1 MDVSAPA
8 STLRPVW
15 DHQAIDEREAET
27 LAAQLGLA
35 PAVARLLV
43 LRGITSADEA
53 GRFLHPRLD
62 HLHDPFLLQDLPRAV
77 DRLER
82 AIAAGER
89 IAVHGD
95 YDVDGVTSTVIVR
108 RVLELL
114 GADVIHFIPDRLR
127 DGYGLGPATIDR
139 LADERAAV
147 VVSVDCGIRSRD
159 AAVRAQERGLDLIV
173 TDHHE
178 PDEALPPALAVV
190 NPKRRDCGYPD
201 KDLAGVGV
209 ALKLVQAL
217 CLRHGRAGWLPA
229 FVKLAAVGTV
239 ADVVPL
245 RGENRVIAKLG
256 LERLS
261 RKRHA
266 VGLRALLDSA
276 GLLGQALTGF
286 HVAFRL
292 APRINAAGRMSTPD
306 LATRLLLLTGDEQA
320 AEAQDLAERLEAANR
335 SRQEEEAAILAAAR
349 RRVDSDP
356 DVGAHA
362 MLVVWGEGWH
372 RGVVGI
378 VASKLV
384 DLYHRPALVLSV
396 EGDVARGSG
405 RSIPGFDLLGA
416 LEHCRELF
424 TRFGGHRHAA
434 GVTIEHGRL
443 PALRRRLTAFADER
457 LGPEQLMPRL
467 RIDGRLPLAAIT
479 PDLVAGLRALEP
491 FGAGNPRPVFSSGA
505 VQLAGEPRV
514 LKSRHLAMR
523 VRQQGRVFRAV
534 AWRMA
539 DREDFVARHRDA
551 LDLAFNLTENDYR
564 GERTIELS
572 VNDVRSAD
580 ARAPAGGPVV
590 EGGRALA
597 GAGQGAGP

>member
-1 MDVSAPA
+1 MSAPP
-8 STLRPVW
+8 LRLIW
-15 DHQAIDEREAET
+15 DHQTLDEGRAAA
-27 LAAQLGLA
+27 LAASMDLD
-35 PAVARLLV
+35 PVVARLLV
-43 LRGITSADEA
+43 LRGITTVDEA
-53 GRFLHPRLD
+53 GRFLNPRLD
-62 HLHDPFLLQDLPRAV
+62 HLHDPFRLADLPRAV
-77 DRLER
+77 DRLQR
-82 AIAAGER
+82 AIEERER
-89 IAVHGD
+89 IAIHGD
-95 YDVDGVTSTVIVR
+95 YDVDGVTSTVILR
-108 RVLELL
+108 RLLELL
-114 GADVIHFIPDRLR
+114 GANVIHFIPERLR
-127 DGYGLGPATIDR
+127 DGYGLEPASIER
-139 LADERAAV
+139 LAAQQVAV
-147 VVSVDCGIRSRD
+147 VVSVDCGIRSQ
-159 AAVRAQERGLDLIV
+159 AAAARARELGIDLIV

-178 PDEALPPALAVV
+178 PGAVLPPALAVI
-190 NPKRRDCGYPD
+190 NPKRRDCDYPD

-217 CLRHGRAGWLPA
+217 CERADRSRWLPA

-266 VGLRALLDSA
+266 VGLQALLDST
-276 GLLGQALTGF
+276 GLLGEPVTSF

-306 LATRLLLLTGDEQA
+306 LATRLLLLTGEDRA
-320 AEAQDLAERLEAANR
+320 AEAKSLAEQLETVNLR
-335 SRQEEEAAILAAAR
+335 RQEEEAEILAAAR

-362 MLVVWGEGWH
+362 ILVVWGAGWH
-372 RGVVGI
+372 RGVIGI

-384 DLYHRPALVLSV
+384 DLFHRPAIVLAV
-396 EGDVARGSG
+396 EGSLAYGSG

-416 LEHCRELF
+416 LEHCGELF

-434 GVTIEHGRL
+434 GITMESDRL
-443 PALRRRLTAFADER
+443 AELRRRITAFADDR

-467 RIDGRLPLAAIT
+467 RIDCPLPLAAIT
-479 PDLVAGLRALEP
+479 PEMIGGLRAMEP
-491 FGAGNPRPVFSSGA
+491 FGAGNPRPVFHSGPL
-505 VQLAGEPRV
+505 QLADAPRV

-523 VRQQGRVFRAV
+523 VRQEGRVFRAV

-539 DREDFVARHRDA
+539 DRADFVSRHRDA
-551 LDLAFNLTENDYR
+551 LDLAFNLTENNYR

-572 VNDVRSAD
+572 VTDIRRGETV
-580 ARAPAGGPVV
+580 AP
-590 EGGRALA
+590 EGGRPEPATA
-597 GAGQGAGP
+597 QASAP

>member
-1 MDVSAPA
+1 MNGPATAPPR
-8 STLRPVW
+8 LVW
-15 DHQAIDEREAET
+15 DHPDVGEGRVEA
-27 LAAQLGLA
+27 LAGAMDLD
-35 PAVARLLV
+35 PVVARLLV
-43 LRGITSADEA
+43 LRGVTTADEA
-53 GRFLHPRLD
+53 ERFLHPRLE
-62 HLHDPFLLQDLPRAV
+62 HLHDPFRLADLRLAV

-82 AIAAGER
+82 AIDQGDR

-95 YDVDGVTSTVIVR
+95 YDVDGVTSTVILR

-114 GADVIHFIPDRLR
+114 GADVTHFIPERLR
-127 DGYGLGPATIDR
+127 DGYGLEPAAVER
-139 LADERAAV
+139 LAADGVAV
-147 VVSVDCGIRSRD
+147 VVSVDCGIRSRA
-159 AAVRAQERGLDLIV
+159 AAVRARELGVDLIV

-178 PDEALPPALAVV
+178 PEAALPPALAVI
-190 NPKRRDCGYPD
+190 NPKRRDCDYPD
-201 KDLAGVGV
+201 KNLAGVGV

-217 CLRHGRAGWLPA
+217 CLRRDRSGWLPA

-266 VGLRALLDSA
+266 TGLQALLDSA
-276 GLLGQALTGF
+276 GLLGESLTGF

-306 LATRLLLLTGDEQA
+306 LATRLLLLTDESRA
-320 AEAQDLAERLEAANR
+320 DEARSLAGQLEEVNVR
-335 SRQEEEAAILAAAR
+335 RREEEAEILAAAR
-349 RRVDSDP
+349 RKVDADP

-362 MLVVWGEGWH
+362 ILVVWGAGWH
-372 RGVVGI
+372 RGVIGI

-384 DLYHRPALVLSV
+384 DLFHRPAIVLAV
-396 EGDVARGSG
+396 EGDLAYGSG
-405 RSIPGFDLLGA
+405 RSIPGFDLLAA
-416 LEHCRELF
+416 LEHCGELF
-424 TRFGGHRHAA
+424 TKFGGHRHAA
-434 GVTIEHGRL
+434 GVTIESGRL
-443 PALRRRLTAFADER
+443 AELRRRLTAFADDR

-479 PDLVAGLRALEP
+479 PRMMAGLRAMEP
-491 FGAGNPRPVFSSGA
+491 FGAGNPRPVFHSGE
-505 VQLAGEPRV
+505 LALADGPRV

-539 DREDFVARHRDA
+539 DRADFVRRHGDA
-551 LDLAFNLTENDYR
+551 LDLAFHLTENTWR
-564 GERTIELS
+564 GERTVELS
-572 VNDVRSAD
+572 VAD
-580 ARAPAGGPVV
+580 IRPAAPGDGSEAPAVGP
-590 EGGRALA
+590 GT
-597 GAGQGAGP
+597 P

>member
-1 MDVSAPA
+1 MNGTAPPPR
-8 STLRPVW
+8 LIW
-15 DHQAIDEREAET
+15 DHADVDEGRAGD
-27 LAAQLGLA
+27 LASALNLD
-35 PAVARLLV
+35 PVIARLLV
-43 LRGITSADEA
+43 LRGIDTADEA
-53 GRFLHPRLD
+53 GRFLDPRID
-62 HLHDPFLLQDLPRAV
+62 HLHDPFRLADLPRAV

-82 AIAAGER
+82 AIEKGER
-89 IAVHGD
+89 IAIHGD
-95 YDVDGVTSTVIVR
+95 YDVDGVTSTVILR

-114 GADVIHFIPDRLR
+114 GADVVHFIPERLK
-127 DGYGLGPATIDR
+127 DGYGLEPAAVER
-139 LADERAAV
+139 LAARGAAV
-147 VVSVDCGIRSRD
+147 VVSADCGIRSQ
-159 AAVRAQERGLDLIV
+159 AAAARARELGVDLIV

-178 PDEALPPALAVV
+178 PEAVLPPALAVI

-201 KDLAGVGV
+201 KNLAGVGV

-217 CLRHGRAGWLPA
+217 CLRSDRTGWLPA

-276 GLLGQALTGF
+276 GLLGESLTGF

-306 LATRLLLLTGDEQA
+306 LATRLLLLTDDDRE
-320 AEAQDLAERLEAANR
+320 AEARSLAEEIEAVNLR
-335 SRQEEEAAILAAAR
+335 RREEEAQIVAAAR
-349 RRVDSDP
+349 RKVDSDP

-362 MLVVWGEGWH
+362 ILVVWGAGWH
-372 RGVVGI
+372 RGVIGI

-384 DLYHRPALVLSV
+384 DLFHRPAIVLAV
-396 EGDVARGSG
+396 EGDTAYGSG

-416 LEHCRELF
+416 LDHCGDLF
-424 TRFGGHRHAA
+424 TRYGGHRYAA
-434 GVTIEHGRL
+434 GVTLESGRL
-443 PALRRRLTAFADER
+443 AELRRRITAFADDR

-467 RIDGRLPLAAIT
+467 RVDGRLPLAGIT
-479 PDLVAGLRALEP
+479 PGMMAGLRAMEP
-491 FGAGNPRPVFSSGA
+491 FGSGNPRPVFHSGTL
-505 VQLAGEPRV
+505 QLADAPRV

-523 VRQQGRVFRAV
+523 VRQGGRVFRAV

-539 DREDFVARHRDA
+539 DREDFVKRHGDA
-551 LDLAFNLTENDYR
+551 LDLAFHLSENNWR
-564 GERTIELS
+564 GERTVELS
-572 VNDVRSAD
+572 VAD
-580 ARAPAGGPVV
+580 IRPGEAGGAPAGSP
-590 EGGRALA
+590 E
-597 GAGQGAGP
+597 

>member
-1 MDVSAPA
+1 MSGPAPA
-8 STLRPVW
+8 SSRLRLIW
-15 DHQAIDEREAET
+15 DHQTIDEDQAGA
-27 LAAQLGLA
+27 LAASMDLDPLI
-35 PAVARLLV
+35 ARLLV
-43 LRGITSADEA
+43 LRGITTPDEA
-53 GRFLHPRLD
+53 GRFLNPRLD
-62 HLHDPFLLQDLPRAV
+62 HLHDPFLLTDLPLAV
-77 DRLER
+77 DRLQR

-89 IAVHGD
+89 IAIHGD
-95 YDVDGVTSTVIVR
+95 YDVDGVTSTVILR

-114 GADVIHFIPDRLR
+114 GANVIHFIPERLR
-127 DGYGLGPATIDR
+127 DGYGLAPATIER
-139 LADERAAV
+139 LAEQRAAV
-147 VVSVDCGIRSRD
+147 VVSVDCGIRSQD
-159 AAVRAQERGLDLIV
+159 AAARARELGLDLIV

-178 PDEALPPALAVV
+178 PDTVLPPALAVI
-190 NPKRRDCGYPD
+190 NPKRRDCDYPD

-217 CLRHGRAGWLPA
+217 CLRSDRSRWLPA

-266 VGLRALLDSA
+266 VGLQALLDSA
-276 GLLGQALTGF
+276 GLLGETLTGF

-306 LATRLLLLTGDEQA
+306 LATRLLLLTDDDRE
-320 AEAQDLAERLEAANR
+320 AEAKSLAEQLEAVNVR
-335 SRQEEEAAILAAAR
+335 RQEEEAEILAAAR
-349 RRVDSDP
+349 RKVDSDP

-362 MLVVWGEGWH
+362 MLVVWGAGWH
-372 RGVVGI
+372 RGVIGI

-384 DLYHRPALVLSV
+384 DLFHRPAIVLAV
-396 EGDVARGSG
+396 EGDLAYGSG

-416 LEHCRELF
+416 LEHCGELF

-434 GVTIEHGRL
+434 GVTLESDRL
-443 PALRRRLTAFADER
+443 TELRRRITAFADDR

-479 PDLVAGLRALEP
+479 PELMAGLRAMEP
-491 FGAGNPRPVFSSGA
+491 FGAGNPRPVFHSGP
-505 VQLAGEPRV
+505 VQLADGPRV

-523 VRQQGRVFRAV
+523 VRQQGRVFRAI

-539 DREDFVARHRDA
+539 DRADFVTRHGDA
-551 LDLAFNLTENDYR
+551 LDLAFNLTENNYR
-564 GERTIELS
+564 GERTLELS
-572 VNDVRSAD
+572 VTDVRAGESD
-580 ARAPAGGPVV
+580 VRAGESDVRAGETEP
-590 EGGRALA
+590 RA
-597 GAGQGAGP
+597 GSRE

>member
-1 MDVSAPA
+1 MSAPP
-8 STLRPVW
+8 LRLIW
-15 DHQAIDEREAET
+15 DHQTLDEGR
-27 LAAQLGLA
+27 AAALTASMDLD
-35 PAVARLLV
+35 PVVARLLV
-43 LRGITSADEA
+43 LRGITTVDEA
-53 GRFLHPRLD
+53 GRFLDPRLD
-62 HLHDPFLLQDLPRAV
+62 HLHDPFRLADLPRAV
-77 DRLER
+77 DRLQR
-82 AIAAGER
+82 AIEERER
-89 IAVHGD
+89 IAIHGD
-95 YDVDGVTSTVIVR
+95 YDVDGVTSTVILR
-108 RVLELL
+108 RLLELL
-114 GADVIHFIPDRLR
+114 GANVIHFIPERLR
-127 DGYGLGPATIDR
+127 DGYGLEPASIER
-139 LADERAAV
+139 LAAQQVAV
-147 VVSVDCGIRSRD
+147 VVSVDCGIRSQ
-159 AAVRAQERGLDLIV
+159 AAAARARELGIDLIV

-178 PDEALPPALAVV
+178 PGAVLPPALAVI
-190 NPKRRDCGYPD
+190 NPKRRDCDYPD

-217 CLRHGRAGWLPA
+217 CERADRSRWLPA

-266 VGLRALLDSA
+266 VGLQALLDST
-276 GLLGQALTGF
+276 GLLGEPVTSF

-306 LATRLLLLTGDEQA
+306 LATRLLLLTGEDRA
-320 AEAQDLAERLEAANR
+320 AEAKSLAEQLETVNLR
-335 SRQEEEAAILAAAR
+335 RQEEEAEILAAAR

-362 MLVVWGEGWH
+362 ILVVWGAGWH
-372 RGVVGI
+372 RGVIGI

-384 DLYHRPALVLSV
+384 DLFHRPAIVLAV
-396 EGDVARGSG
+396 EGSLAYGSG

-416 LEHCRELF
+416 LEHCGELF

-434 GVTIEHGRL
+434 GITMESDRL
-443 PALRRRLTAFADER
+443 AELRRRITAFADDR

-467 RIDGRLPLAAIT
+467 RIDCPLPLAAIT
-479 PDLVAGLRALEP
+479 PEMIGGLRAMEP
-491 FGAGNPRPVFSSGA
+491 FGAGNPRPVFHSGPL
-505 VQLAGEPRV
+505 QLADAPRV

-523 VRQQGRVFRAV
+523 VRQEGRVFRAV

-539 DREDFVARHRDA
+539 DRADFVSRHRDA
-551 LDLAFNLTENDYR
+551 LDLAFNLTENNYR

-572 VNDVRSAD
+572 VTDIRRGETVAPEGSRPEPATAQASA
-580 ARAPAGGPVV
+580 P
-590 EGGRALA
+590 
-597 GAGQGAGP
+597 

>member
-1 MDVSAPA
+1 MSAPP
-8 STLRPVW
+8 LRLIW
-15 DHQAIDEREAET
+15 DHQTLDEGRAAA
-27 LAAQLGLA
+27 LAASMDLD
-35 PAVARLLV
+35 PVVARLLV
-43 LRGITSADEA
+43 LRGITTVDEA
-53 GRFLHPRLD
+53 GRFLSPRLD
-62 HLHDPFLLQDLPRAV
+62 HLHDPFRLADLPRAV
-77 DRLER
+77 DRLQR
-82 AIAAGER
+82 AIEERER
-89 IAVHGD
+89 IAIHGD
-95 YDVDGVTSTVIVR
+95 YDVDGVTSTVILR
-108 RVLELL
+108 RLLELL
-114 GADVIHFIPDRLR
+114 GANVIHFIPERLR
-127 DGYGLGPATIDR
+127 DGYGLEPASIER
-139 LADERAAV
+139 LAAQQVAV
-147 VVSVDCGIRSRD
+147 VVSVDCGIRSQ
-159 AAVRAQERGLDLIV
+159 AAAARARELGIDLIV

-178 PDEALPPALAVV
+178 PDAVLPPALAVI
-190 NPKRRDCGYPD
+190 NPKRRDCDYPD

-217 CLRHGRAGWLPA
+217 CERADRSRWLPA

-266 VGLRALLDSA
+266 VGLQALLDST
-276 GLLGQALTGF
+276 GLLGEPVTSF

-306 LATRLLLLTGDEQA
+306 LATRLLLLTGEDRA
-320 AEAQDLAERLEAANR
+320 AEAKSLAEQLETVNLR
-335 SRQEEEAAILAAAR
+335 RQEEEAEILAAAR

-362 MLVVWGEGWH
+362 ILVVWGAGWH
-372 RGVVGI
+372 RGVIGI

-384 DLYHRPALVLSV
+384 DLFHRPAIVLAV
-396 EGDVARGSG
+396 EGSLAYGSG

-416 LEHCRELF
+416 LEHCGELF

-434 GVTIEHGRL
+434 GITMESDRL
-443 PALRRRLTAFADER
+443 AELRRRITAFADDR

-467 RIDGRLPLAAIT
+467 RIDCPLPLAAIT
-479 PDLVAGLRALEP
+479 PEMIGGLRAMEP
-491 FGAGNPRPVFSSGA
+491 FGAGNPRPVFHSGPL
-505 VQLAGEPRV
+505 QLADAPRV

-523 VRQQGRVFRAV
+523 VRQEGRVFRAV

-539 DREDFVARHRDA
+539 DRADFVSRHRDA
-551 LDLAFNLTENDYR
+551 LDLAFNLTENNYR

-572 VNDVRSAD
+572 VTDIRRGETVAPEGSRPEPAAAQASA
-580 ARAPAGGPVV
+580 P
-590 EGGRALA
+590 
-597 GAGQGAGP
+597 

>member
-1 MDVSAPA
+1 MSAPA
-8 STLRPVW
+8 PASPRLRLIW
-15 DHQAIDEREAET
+15 DHQTIDEDQAGA
-27 LAAQLGLA
+27 LAASMDLDPLI
-35 PAVARLLV
+35 ARLLV
-43 LRGITSADEA
+43 LRGITTPEEA
-53 GRFLHPRLD
+53 GRFLNPRLD
-62 HLHDPFLLQDLPRAV
+62 HLHDPFLLTDLPLAV
-77 DRLER
+77 DRLQR

-89 IAVHGD
+89 IAIHGD
-95 YDVDGVTSTVIVR
+95 YDVDGVTSTVILR

-114 GADVIHFIPDRLR
+114 GANVIHFIPERLR
-127 DGYGLGPATIDR
+127 DGYGLAPATIER
-139 LADERAAV
+139 LAEQRAAV
-147 VVSVDCGIRSRD
+147 VVSVDCGIRSQ
-159 AAVRAQERGLDLIV
+159 AAAARARELGLDLIV

-178 PDEALPPALAVV
+178 PDTVLPPAFAVI
-190 NPKRRDCGYPD
+190 NPKRRDCDYPD

-217 CLRHGRAGWLPA
+217 CLRSDRSRWLPA

-266 VGLRALLDSA
+266 VGLQALLDSA
-276 GLLGQALTGF
+276 GLLGETLTGF

-306 LATRLLLLTGDEQA
+306 LATRLLLLTDDDREI
-320 AEAQDLAERLEAANR
+320 EAKGLAEELEAVNVR
-335 SRQEEEAAILAAAR
+335 RQEEEAEILAAAR
-349 RRVDSDP
+349 RKVDSDP

-362 MLVVWGEGWH
+362 MLVVWGAGWH
-372 RGVVGI
+372 RGVIGI

-384 DLYHRPALVLSV
+384 DLFHRPAIVLAV
-396 EGDVARGSG
+396 EGDLAYGSG

-416 LEHCRELF
+416 LEHCGELF
-424 TRFGGHRHAA
+424 TTFGGHRHAA
-434 GVTIEHGRL
+434 GVTLESDRL
-443 PALRRRLTAFADER
+443 TELRRRITAFADDR

-479 PDLVAGLRALEP
+479 PELMAGLRAMEP
-491 FGAGNPRPVFSSGA
+491 FGAGNPRPVFHSGP
-505 VQLAGEPRV
+505 VQLADGPRV

-523 VRQQGRVFRAV
+523 VRQQGRVFRAI

-539 DREDFVARHRDA
+539 DRADFVTRHGDA
-551 LDLAFNLTENDYR
+551 LDLAFNLTENNYR
-564 GERTIELS
+564 GERTLELS
-572 VNDVRSAD
+572 VTDVRAGETD
-580 ARAPAGGPVV
+580 VRAGETDVRAGEAEP
-590 EGGRALA
+590 RA
-597 GAGQGAGP
+597 GSPG